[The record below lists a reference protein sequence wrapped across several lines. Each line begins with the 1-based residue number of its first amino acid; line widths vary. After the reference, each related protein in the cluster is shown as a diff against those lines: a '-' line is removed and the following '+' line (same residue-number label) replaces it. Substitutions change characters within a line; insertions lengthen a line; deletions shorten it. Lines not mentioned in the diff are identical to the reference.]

1 MAMNLFDLTG
11 KVALVTG
18 GNSGLGLA
26 FARGLAKAG
35 ADVVIWG
42 RRADSN
48 AAALA
53 ELSQYGGRVAAREVD
68 VTSEKDVAAG
78 IEAAVAQMGRID
90 TLVVNAGKATASPL
104 TELSSQAYHDL
115 VDVNLHGAFYTL
127 REGAKHMVARSEA
140 GDRGGSIIM
149 CGSLA
154 IFRGIPGMAHYNA
167 AKGGVSG
174 LGKNAAVELGRHGI
188 RCNTIAPG
196 LIRTDLGSDV
206 DSEIAKVAY
215 ERTAQKAP
223 LGRVGEPSDLEGI
236 IVYLASDLSSYHSGD
251 TITIDGG
258 QMSSVF

>member
-1 MAMNLFDLTG
+1 MALNLFDLTG

-35 ADVVIWG
+35 AGVVIWG
-42 RRADSN
+42 RRADRN
-48 AAALA
+48 AEAVA
-53 ELSQYGGRVAAREVD
+53 ELSQYGGRISARAVD
-68 VTSEKDVAAG
+68 VASEADVTAG
-78 IEAAVAQMGRID
+78 IQAAIEEMGRID
-90 TLVVNAGKATASPL
+90 TLVINAGVATVAPL
-104 TELSSQAYHDL
+104 IQMTSESYHDL
-115 VDVNLHGAFYTL
+115 VDVNLHGVFYTL
-127 REGAKHMVARSEA
+127 REGARHMVARSEA
-140 GDRGGSIIM
+140 GDRGGSIVM

-167 AKGGVSG
+167 AKGGVNG
-174 LGKNAAVELGRHGI
+174 LGKNAAVELGKYDI

-196 LIRTDLGSDV
+196 LIATDLGAGAD
-206 DSEIAKVAY
+206 DEMAKMAA

-223 LGRVGEPSDLEGI
+223 LGRVGKPSDLEGI
-236 IVYLASDLSSYHSGD
+236 IVYLASDLAAYHTGD

>member
-1 MAMNLFDLTG
+1 MALNLFDLTG

-42 RRADSN
+42 RRADRN
-48 AAALA
+48 AEAVA
-53 ELSQYGGRVAAREVD
+53 ELSQYGGRRSARAVD
-68 VTSEKDVAAG
+68 VASEADVTAG
-78 IEAAVAQMGRID
+78 IQAAVEEMGRID
-90 TLVVNAGKATASPL
+90 TLVINAGVATVAPL
-104 TELSSQAYHDL
+104 IQMTSESYHEL
-115 VDVNLHGAFYTL
+115 VDVNLHGVFYTL

-140 GDRGGSIIM
+140 GDRGGSIVM

-167 AKGGVSG
+167 AKGGVNG
-174 LGKNAAVELGRHGI
+174 LGKNAAVELGKYDI

-196 LIRTDLGSDV
+196 LIATDLGAGADN
-206 DSEIAKVAY
+206 EMAKMAA

-223 LGRVGEPSDLEGI
+223 LGRVGKPSDLEGI
-236 IVYLASDLSSYHSGD
+236 IVYLASDLSAYHTGD